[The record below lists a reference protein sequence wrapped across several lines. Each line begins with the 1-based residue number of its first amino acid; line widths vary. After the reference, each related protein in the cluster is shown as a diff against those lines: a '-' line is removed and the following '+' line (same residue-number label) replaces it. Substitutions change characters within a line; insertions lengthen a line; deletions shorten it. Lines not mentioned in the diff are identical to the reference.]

1 MNILMKKGKET
12 ETKKQIQEYI
22 TNEELKTKI
31 NNLKKAIKE
40 KNTIKNSILEPFYDL
55 FVPFVIQQ
63 YKRYKDQPLKERYIT
78 DNKIDFMKKYI
89 AETSDLIMDN
99 YNKNLIDKE
108 AYFLSMNTLL
118 DIKKDFWVL

>member
-12 ETKKQIQEYI
+12 ETKKQIQEFI

-31 NNLKKAIKE
+31 ENLKKSIKQ
-40 KNTIKNSILEPFYDL
+40 KNTVKNSVLQPFYDS

-63 YKRYKDQPLKERYIT
+63 YKRYKDQPRKERYIT
-78 DNKIDFMKKYI
+78 DNKIEFMKKYI
-89 AETSDLIMDN
+89 METSDLIMDN
-99 YNKNLIDKE
+99 YNKQLIDKE
-108 AYFLSMNTLL
+108 SYFLSMNTLL

>member
-63 YKRYKDQPLKERYIT
+63 YKRYKDQPRKERYIT

-89 AETSDLIMDN
+89 VETSDLIMDN

>member
-1 MNILMKKGKET
+1 MKKGKET

>member
-31 NNLKKAIKE
+31 DNLKKAIKE

-63 YKRYKDQPLKERYIT
+63 YKRYKDQPRKERYIT

>member
-63 YKRYKDQPLKERYIT
+63 YKRYKDQPRKERYIT

-89 AETSDLIMDN
+89 TETSDLIMDN

>member
-1 MNILMKKGKET
+1 MKKGKET

-31 NNLKKAIKE
+31 DNLKKAIKE

-63 YKRYKDQPLKERYIT
+63 YKRYKDQPRKERYIT

>member
-12 ETKKQIQEYI
+12 ETKKQIQEFI

-31 NNLKKAIKE
+31 ENLKKVIKQ
-40 KNTIKNSILEPFYDL
+40 KNIVKNSVLEPFYDA

-63 YKRYKDQPLKERYIT
+63 YKRYKDQPCKERYIT
-78 DNKIDFMKKYI
+78 DNKIEFMKKYI
-89 AETSDLIMDN
+89 METSDLIMDN
-99 YNKNLIDKE
+99 YNKKLIDKE
-108 AYFLSMNTLL
+108 SYFLSMNTLL